1 MVGVVDTGHDHGK
14 SVHGHGKGSQW
25 SAAVVGVVGGASGC
39 SPPLVGLYCTLML
52 PDLRDPAKLA
62 LCYFSL
68 SPLCYACALCT
79 AVLIILAL

>member
-1 MVGVVDTGHDHGK
+1 MVDTGHDHGK

-62 LCYFSL
+62 LGS
-68 SPLCYACALCT
+68 ACALCT
-79 AVLIILAL
+79 AVLVILAL